1 MKRFHFVRTKN
12 ILFLSVLLAASGL
25 FYSCEQ
31 ETTSGETGET
41 GTIEFKCINPFA
53 EMQSPSQEAVRAAF
67 ENPPSP
73 TGYNDLYDQS
83 ACYHWRCLGGQGRSE
98 GWPKGQPGMDSADH
112 RNQSRNEVV

>member
-67 ENPPSP
+67 ENPPSRTVTTAVSVCDIP
-73 TGYNDLYDQS
+73 
-83 ACYHWRCLGGQGRSE
+83 HWRCLGGQGRSE
-98 GWPKGQPGMDSADH
+98 GWPKD
-112 RNQSRNEVV
+112 NLNK